1 MFAVEVSAR
10 AYVNAPTE
18 EEARTAFLQRFSPDV
33 VVRRVKTLG
42 EET

>member
-1 MFAVEVSAR
+1 MFSVEVSAR
-10 AYVNAPTE
+10 AYINAPNE
-18 EEARTAFLQRFSPDV
+18 EEARTAFLQQFLPNV